1 MSELDNAQDG
11 AVVAP
16 ATQDSIT
23 EPQAIKQ
30 ESTPAENAKEE
41 AEKESGVQK
50 RINELTKSWRTE
62 ERQKQAIAAENAEL
76 KRQLQE
82 RQAVQTTTQSAAL
95 PKLKDFNY
103 DEDAHA
109 AALESYF
116 ESKATDSIQSYL
128 AKQEQ
133 KKESDTMQET
143 LEKVFQAHEK
153 RAAEFAKTN
162 ADFHQAVDS
171 LASVVSF
178 HPAVAQ
184 VIGESEVSPQ
194 ILYYL
199 ANNLDEADRI
209 VHMPVHLATAQI
221 ARIEARLSSSA
232 AKTISN
238 APPPTTQIRGGSVVS
253 TDPAKL
259 SDADWYKQRQSKS
272 K

>member
-11 AVVAP
+11 ALVAP

-23 EPQAIKQ
+23 EPQAIKP

-82 RQAVQTTTQSAAL
+82 RLAAPTKTPTAY
-95 PKLKDFNY
+95 PKLKDYDY

-109 AALESYF
+109 EAVERYYEDKSNKSIETFLSKQDQNKAEETARQEREKLF
-116 ESKATDSIQSYL
+116 ET
-128 AKQEQ
+128 
-133 KKESDTMQET
+133 
-143 LEKVFQAHEK
+143 HEK
-153 RAAEFAKTN
+153 RAAEYAKTTP
-162 ADFHQAVDS
+162 DFHDAMES
-171 LASVVSF
+171 LVSVVRF
-178 HPAVAQ
+178 LPEVAQ
-184 VIGESEVSPQ
+184 VIGASEKSPE

-199 ANNLDEADRI
+199 ANNLDEADKI
-209 VHMPVHLATAQI
+209 AHMSPTLAAAQI
-221 ARIEARLSSSA
+221 GRIESRLSVQDK
-232 AKTISN
+232 KTIST
-238 APPPTTQIRGGSVVS
+238 APPPTTQIKSGSVVS

-259 SDADWYKQRQSKS
+259 SDADWFRQRQSKS
-272 K
+272 N